1 MSSSILVLLLH
12 CLLSKFLYKLNR
24 YLEKDKE
31 NQAETQLWKWDF
43 MEIRNNKKSLS
54 ENGRHCPESR
64 EDSFT
69 FFM

>member
-1 MSSSILVLLLH
+1 MMSSSILVLLLH

-43 MEIRNNKKSLS
+43 MEI
-54 ENGRHCPESR
+54 
-64 EDSFT
+64 
-69 FFM
+69 